1 MVKSSEWVEFFGAPG
16 VGKTTLY
23 KEVVKKMP
31 KDWITEQNAIF
42 KSKMTFVNRNS
53 LKFFFYKTLYSI
65 PQTAKFLSKIHEP
78 INHRVLFYDFIKDF
92 PVFYK
97 FSLDCIFNS
106 SSTSYRKTTAFL
118 QFLETAKK
126 RTLIKKSN
134 LNIKVLSDE
143 SLCQRMFT
151 QLSEEEIDEEQ
162 QVEKY
167 FKNIPFIGRLV
178 HVKLNEDE
186 IVYRIQKRFKQT
198 NKINYMNTGLSSEE
212 LLHQTKKYTSYVK
225 TGIKVLEQR
234 GVTILQIDSSLS
246 VDQNVSKIVDFLN
259 KNQK

>member
-78 INHRVLFYDFIKDF
+78 VNHRVLLSKFIKDF

-97 FSLDCIFNS
+97 FSLDCIFKN

-118 QFLETAKK
+118 QFFDTVKR
-126 RTLIKKSN
+126 RTLINKSN
-134 LNIKVLSDE
+134 LNIRVLSDE
-143 SLCQRMFT
+143 SLCQRIFA
-151 QLSEEEIDEEQ
+151 QLSEEEIDERQLVEQ
-162 QVEKY
+162 Y
-167 FKNIPFIGRLV
+167 FKNIPFTGRLV
-178 HVKLNEDE
+178 YVKLNEFE
-186 IVYRIQKRFKQT
+186 IVNRIQKRYKQT
-198 NKINYMNTGLSSEE
+198 KKINYMNTGMSSED
-212 LLHQTKKYTSYVK
+212 LLKQVKKYASYVE
-225 TGIKVLEQR
+225 TGVKILEQK
-234 GVTILQIDSSLS
+234 GVTALHIDNSLS
-246 VDQNVSKIVDFLN
+246 VEKNSNIIVDFLSN
-259 KNQK
+259 NQK

>member
-1 MVKSSEWVEFFGAPG
+1 
-16 VGKTTLY
+16 
-23 KEVVKKMP
+23 
-31 KDWITEQNAIF
+31 
-42 KSKMTFVNRNS
+42 
-53 LKFFFYKTLYSI
+53 
-65 PQTAKFLSKIHEP
+65 
-78 INHRVLFYDFIKDF
+78 
-92 PVFYK
+92 
-97 FSLDCIFNS
+97 
-106 SSTSYRKTTAFL
+106 
-118 QFLETAKK
+118 
-126 RTLIKKSN
+126 
-134 LNIKVLSDE
+134 
-143 SLCQRMFT
+143 MFT